1 MPARSMDDHRT
12 LLAAMVLGAIGW
24 IGVLTIAS
32 GLAAGD
38 GTSLGFDLELL
49 LQAGRAVAAGQSP
62 YDPRLIDGQAPL
74 ATSLFYSYPPPVAQ
88 MASLVAW
95 VPSRLIHL
103 AWSVGAFGGVLLVTD
118 VLRRRLAPERGRW
131 TTLAVVAACLP
142 LALPFV
148 VGLLFGNLDVWF
160 PLLYGAMTVA
170 AIHPTGTTAIGG
182 GAGLAAAS
190 LKLHP
195 SSMALWF
202 VVRAVLERAIP
213 AGRAFGA
220 VVVVAAL
227 GGTALIATSVL
238 LGGTAPWSA
247 YADVVRAGTGS
258 AIVDPRNAG
267 IAAQIALWTGG
278 SDALSRSLH
287 LAVGASAVLLT
298 GWAAWQRSDPLESI
312 AWAAAASLAT
322 LPVTWYHYPS
332 AMIPIAIAAALRA
345 PAARRRRTLIWI
357 ILAGVASTLG
367 LVWLPLVWVAVG
379 LVIAA
384 AGASSV
390 RSLERPPVPA
400 AAGGMAPVREGG

>member
-1 MPARSMDDHRT
+1 
-12 LLAAMVLGAIGW
+12 
-24 IGVLTIAS
+24 
-32 GLAAGD
+32 
-38 GTSLGFDLELL
+38 
-49 LQAGRAVAAGQSP
+49 
-62 YDPRLIDGQAPL
+62 
-74 ATSLFYSYPPPVAQ
+74 
-88 MASLVAW
+88 
-95 VPSRLIHL
+95 
-103 AWSVGAFGGVLLVTD
+103 
-118 VLRRRLAPERGRW
+118 
-131 TTLAVVAACLP
+131 
-142 LALPFV
+142 
-148 VGLLFGNLDVWF
+148 
-160 PLLYGAMTVA
+160 
-170 AIHPTGTTAIGG
+170 
-182 GAGLAAAS
+182 
-190 LKLHP
+190 
-195 SSMALWF
+195 

-278 SDALSRSLH
+278 SDALARSLH